1 MAVKTRTATSVAIA
15 APLLFVALFPVIW
28 AFLSSL
34 KNLRDIVSPVPI
46 LIFKPTL
53 ANFAAVLNTPAVQL
67 GLTNSVVIVGL
78 SVMVGVLF
86 GWPAAYAVSR
96 MKGRIKEEYQFFVL
110 SIRFMPPV
118 AVAIP
123 FMALYMNLGINDT
136 RLSLILTYSL
146 ITISTIIWMSIP
158 GFEGVP
164 AEIQEAAELDGCSP
178 LRVFLR
184 VALPYALPSLVGG
197 LLFTFVIVWNELL
210 IALVLTAKNVTLP
223 VVASSFSTLGME
235 VPWGVINASAML
247 LCVPPLIFIVMLMNF
262 LNRFFKAKDIL

>member
-1 MAVKTRTATSVAIA
+1 
-15 APLLFVALFPVIW
+15 
-28 AFLSSL
+28 
-34 KNLRDIVSPVPI
+34 
-46 LIFKPTL
+46 
-53 ANFAAVLNTPAVQL
+53 
-67 GLTNSVVIVGL
+67 
-78 SVMVGVLF
+78 
-86 GWPAAYAVSR
+86 
-96 MKGRIKEEYQFFVL
+96 
-110 SIRFMPPV
+110 
-118 AVAIP
+118 
-123 FMALYMNLGINDT
+123 MNLGINDT

-158 GFEGVP
+158 GFEAVP
-164 AEIQEAAELDGCSP
+164 GEIQEAAELDGCSP

-184 VALPYALPSLVGG
+184 VALPYALPSLIGG

-235 VPWGVINASAML
+235 VPWGIINASAML